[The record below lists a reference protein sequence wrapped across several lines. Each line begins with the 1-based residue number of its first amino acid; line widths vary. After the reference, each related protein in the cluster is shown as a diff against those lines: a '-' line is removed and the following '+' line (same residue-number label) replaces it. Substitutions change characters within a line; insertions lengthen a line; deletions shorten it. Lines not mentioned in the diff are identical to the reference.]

1 MSNTFT
7 TEFHAEFEAERARW
21 LRKRALW
28 YLGVS
33 IVIATVS
40 LSTMVIAGFLADR
53 PDASLAQ
60 ATAATLAQTLGIGVY
75 VWAFF
80 HIRRRLMS
88 RHQTVRFIYWLIVAT
103 ALYSIFFTPVIQLWF
118 ASSEELD
125 ALQEAVGQ
133 SETQGRGL
141 TPRSLAILVGGNG
154 LNTIFVSHFFAA
166 LFIPWT
172 PRESIRPLIPLMSV
186 VGTVLLG
193 LAVFGAGWPALL
205 MLLLMPLVG
214 VPGWLICVWRHG
226 RFRDKF
232 MYRTIKGRYN
242 DMKREL
248 VDARRIHEA
257 LFPKANPEGP
267 VRFNY
272 CYEPMRQIGGDFLFR
287 RYGPSPHGDLP
298 MLSVAIIDVTGHG
311 IPAALTVNRLHGELE
326 RLFAERPETS
336 PGDLLDAL
344 NRYVH
349 LTLAEHSVYVTAL
362 CLSVDPNLP
371 AERAMHY
378 ASGGHPPAFVRTVDG
393 KVEELSSTAFVLG
406 AVPTEAFD
414 AGQRSVRFG
423 PGDSVIA
430 YTDGAIEARDQQGRM
445 LRIEGMLR
453 LIAHP
458 ETWRGSQ
465 PCEAILR
472 HVDQHRYGPIA
483 DDTLIVEVS
492 RPLQSDAPAPAQAKS
507 SAAVGT
513 KR

>member
-1 MSNTFT
+1 MSNAFT

-21 LRKRALW
+21 LRKRTLW
-28 YLGVS
+28 YLGV
-33 IVIATVS
+33 
-40 LSTMVIAGFLADR
+40 
-53 PDASLAQ
+53 
-60 ATAATLAQTLGIGVY
+60 TLGIAAITLAAIPITGAVTDGKVSTAQLVVSFLGNALATGVY
-75 VWAFF
+75 VWAFI

-88 RHQTVRFIYWLIVAT
+88 REQTVRFVYWLIVGV
-103 ALYSIFFTPVIQLWF
+103 ALYSIFLTPLIQLSF
-118 ASSEELD
+118 TSGDEVKSIKTSTGEINS
-125 ALQEAVGQ
+125 G
-133 SETQGRGL
+133 ETRL
-141 TPRSLAILVGGNG
+141 TPRTLALLVGGGG

-172 PRESIRPLIPLMSV
+172 PRESVRPLIPLMAV
-186 VGTVLLG
+186 VGSVLLG
-193 LAVFGAGWPALL
+193 LAIFGAGWPALL
-205 MLLLMPLVG
+205 MLVLMPLVG
-214 VPGWLICVWRHG
+214 IPGWLICVWRHG

-232 MYRTIKGRYN
+232 MYRTIKGRYA

-257 LFPKANPEGP
+257 LFPKPNPDGS

-287 RYGPSPHGDLP
+287 RYGPSEHGPAP

-326 RLFAERPETS
+326 RLFAEK
-336 PGDLLDAL
+336 PGTTPGELLDAL

-349 LTLAEHSVYVTAL
+349 LTLAVHSVYVTAL
-362 CLSVDPNLP
+362 CLRVDPNLP
-371 AERAMHY
+371 AERAMEY

-393 KVEELSSTAFVLG
+393 KIEELTSTAFVLG

-414 AGQRSVRFG
+414 AGERTIRFG

-453 LIAHP
+453 LVAHP
-458 ETWRGSQ
+458 ETWRGAQ
-465 PCEAILR
+465 PCDAILR

-492 RPLQSDAPAPAQAKS
+492 RPLQSDEAGPAAHAKS
-507 SAAVGT
+507 AAAIGT
-513 KR
+513 TH

>member
-7 TEFHAEFEAERARW
+7 SEFHAEFEAERARW

-33 IVIATVS
+33 FGITFLTLCGLVVSPSLRGTIDSPQAILSIA
-40 LSTMVIAGFLADR
+40 
-53 PDASLAQ
+53 AQ
-60 ATAATLAQTLGIGVY
+60 MLGVGVY

-80 HIRRRLMS
+80 YIRRRLMT
-88 RHQTVRFIYWLIVAT
+88 RDQTVRFIYRLIVGV
-103 ALYSIFFTPVIQLWF
+103 ALYSIFVTPLIQLSF
-118 ASSEELD
+118 ASSEEIKAIKTATAEITSD
-125 ALQEAVGQ
+125 
-133 SETQGRGL
+133 ETSLSAR
-141 TPRSLAILVGGNG
+141 TLAILVGGGG
-154 LNTIFVSHFFAA
+154 LNTIFVTHFFAA

-172 PRESIRPLIPLMSV
+172 PRESIRPLIPLMGV

-193 LAVFGAGWPALL
+193 LGIFGGGWPAFL
-205 MLLLMPLVG
+205 MLLLMPVVG

-257 LFPKANPEGP
+257 LFPKSNMDGA
-267 VRFNY
+267 VRFHY

-287 RYGPSPHGDLP
+287 RYGPSSHGELP
-298 MLSVAIIDVTGHG
+298 ALSVAIIDVTGHG

-362 CLSVDPNLP
+362 CLRVDPNLP
-371 AERAMHY
+371 AERAMQY

-393 KVEELSSTAFVLG
+393 KVEELASTAFVLG

-414 AGQRSVRFG
+414 AGEQCVRFG

-453 LIAHP
+453 LVAHP
-458 ETWRGSQ
+458 ETWKESQ

-472 HVDQHRYGPIA
+472 RVDQHRYGPVA

-492 RPLQSDAPAPAQAKS
+492 RPVRTDAPSTAQAKS

-513 KR
+513 TR